1 MHIII
6 LEFLRLVTPKKLF
19 SSPCRLVSSIHELK
33 HHHGYRGITLN
44 RILLPTCGRW
54 GNKPFQLSAPSG
66 CLIWA
71 TFPHNHPLLSVQHS
85 VTNRWGYRSPGC
97 FDLKVLLDLDSS
109 SMFLLP
115 CPVSNKQLCCE
126 MCFKMLRNKLWKR
139 TEIQDSEKNH
149 ACYTYLV
156 IGILYLF
163 LCRQLQRDLV
173 NASFYHCC
181 KVTHLILKASCFIE
195 YQQVAGPH
203 AFLSLSLLLSS
214 FGQCRRNK
222 TIQILT
228 IVAVPIREF
237 SWECSL

>member
-139 TEIQDSEKNH
+139 TEYKIQRK
-149 ACYTYLV
+149 TMLV
-156 IGILYLF
+156 THTWSLAFCTCFCVGNYRGILLM
-163 LCRQLQRDLV
+163 LH
-173 NASFYHCC
+173 S
-181 KVTHLILKASCFIE
+181 I
-195 YQQVAGPH
+195 
-203 AFLSLSLLLSS
+203 
-214 FGQCRRNK
+214 
-222 TIQILT
+222 
-228 IVAVPIREF
+228 IVVKWHI
-237 SWECSL
+237 